1 MLNRFSWIDVG
12 GMRLERPSMSLSTVS
27 VHIKLW
33 IQVWQGA
40 LRQSLNLA
48 TPRRLTVEMI
58 EGLGGQQG
66 LRAIGVHQL

>member
-1 MLNRFSWIDVG
+1 
-12 GMRLERPSMSLSTVS
+12 MSLSTVS